1 MSRLELNKYKRERR
15 NQNRV
20 KVRESLFIAE
30 YLETKYQ
37 NIYMEAATMYNG
49 LNERHP
55 TKPDLRRTAE
65 FREWKNKTKPR
76 SFGLSSKS
84 KYNRLTYKDI
94 MLTALQPMRLEIPL
108 LPSPNSTKQ
117 SSDKDDQTTNPPPA
131 DEIMQEGEQA
141 SDQQDVRNITPSLM
155 EELSPQ
161 VIDKIIEELRN
172 DPDMNDLMRDVEE
185 QIEEELIGLEVDVPE
200 IPDPLGDELSQIW

>member
-1 MSRLELNKYKRERR
+1 MSRLELNKYKKARR

-37 NIYMEAATMYNG
+37 NIIMEAATMYNG

-65 FREWKNKTKPR
+65 FRERKNKTKSR

-94 MLTALQPMRLEIPL
+94 IVTPLQPLTMQLEIPL

-117 SSDKDDQTTNPPPA
+117 PSDKGDQTTNPPPA
-131 DEIMQEGEQA
+131 DEILQEDEQA
-141 SDQQDVRNITPSLM
+141 SDQQDVRNITPSLT

-161 VIDKIIEELRN
+161 VIDKIIQELRN
-172 DPDMNDLMRDVEE
+172 DPDMDDLMRDVEE
-185 QIEEELIGLEVDVPE
+185 QIEEELLDVDLPE
-200 IPDPLGDELSQIW
+200 IPDPLGDELNRLW